1 MFGAENEEVM
11 KQWITALSIAGNLN
25 NVINTFS
32 WLNWSFCGIE
42 VRCIRIG
49 GTFRYITLGCNED
62 AGLS

>member
-32 WLNWSFCGIE
+32 
-42 VRCIRIG
+42 
-49 GTFRYITLGCNED
+49 
-62 AGLS
+62 